1 MASRVGLVIGKVA
14 TLPQA
19 KTTPQINPA
28 PPKSNPGHDGRLRL
42 KTIPGVGPRTAEALV
57 SAIDDPHRFK
67 NGRQVSAYLG
77 LVPKQYQ
84 SGETDRNGRISKR
97 GPSLVRSILV
107 ECVWVSLRYYDQA
120 IAKGSIGPISDART
134 ASIGFS
140 NC

>member
-1 MASRVGLVIGKVA
+1 MEKKLDEIGKNY
-14 TLPQA
+14 PR
-19 KTTPQINPA
+19 II
-28 PPKSNPGHDGRLRL
+28 RL

-97 GPSLVRSILV
+97 GPSLVRSILA